1 MKKLLAVAVAT
12 AISAPAMADMT
23 IYGTVAVDFIK
34 GDVATSDVSNVE
46 RDDVV
51 FGMKGS
57 SQTDAGLNVS
67 AEVKTE
73 GDFTSPTLA
82 YLKVDNGTVALWG
95 GKFGSPA
102 DAADTVDY
110 SNTGN
115 VTYFSGEVDNAV
127 GVTLSSNGFSAG
139 FGAVRNGTTNEGTVA
154 QLGYAVDG
162 LSINF
167 GMEETSNT
175 VTTTKALKVNGVEYA
190 TAAEADAGYAFDY
203 KATGVKVAY
212 AMDALTVGVAIADA
226 EYTSVE
232 TPANKVDVETTT
244 IFGSYAMGNTTLS
257 AFYAQDEAQFAG
269 DPAVEMDTT
278 AFKVAQKLGGGL
290 SAYAEYSI
298 NDSDTEALDGNN
310 VTIGGSFSF

>member
-139 FGAVRNGTTNEGTVA
+139 IGAVRNGTTNEGTVA

-175 VTTTKALKVNGVEYA
+175 VTTTTKALKVNGVDYVGTNE
-190 TAAEADAGYAFDY
+190 TDFGFDY

-212 AMDALTVGVAIADA
+212 AMDALTVGVAIADG

-232 TPANKVDVETTT
+232 TPANKVEVETTT

-257 AFYAQDEAQFAG
+257 AFYAQDEAQFAA

-278 AFKVAQKLGGGL
+278 AFKVAQNLGGGL

>member
-34 GDVATSDVSNVE
+34 GDVATSDVSKVE

-73 GDFTSPTLA
+73 GNFSAPTLA
-82 YLKVDNGTVALWG
+82 YLKVDNGTVSLWG

-102 DAADTVDY
+102 NAADTVDY

-115 VTYFSGEVDNAV
+115 VTYFSDEVDNAV
-127 GVTLSSNGFSAG
+127 GVTVASNGFSAG
-139 FGAVRNGTTNEGTVA
+139 IGAVRNGTTNEGTVA

-167 GMEETSNT
+167 GMEDTSNT
-175 VTTTKALKVNGVEYA
+175 VTSTKALKVNGVEYA
-190 TAAEADAGYAFDY
+190 SSTEATEDGYDY

-212 AMDALTVGVAIADA
+212 AMDALTVGVAVADA
-226 EYTSVE
+226 EYAPVTDASD
-232 TPANKVDVETTT
+232 KVDVETTT
-244 IFGSYAMGNTTLS
+244 VFGSYTMGNTTLS
-257 AFYAQDEAQFAG
+257 AFYAQDEVQLAG
-269 DPAVEMDTT
+269 SPAVEMDTT

-298 NDSDTEALDGNN
+298 NDSATKALDGNN

>member
-34 GDVATSDVSNVE
+34 GDVATSDVSKVE

-102 DAADTVDY
+102 NAADTVDY

-139 FGAVRNGTTNEGTVA
+139 IGAVRNGTTNEGTVA

-175 VTTTKALKVNGVEYA
+175 VTATKALKVNGVEYA
-190 TAAEADAGYAFDY
+190 SVAEAKVGYDY

-212 AMDALTVGVAIADA
+212 AMDALTVGVAVADGEYALVADA
-226 EYTSVE
+226 SDKVE
-232 TPANKVDVETTT
+232 VETTT
-244 IFGSYAMGNTTLS
+244 VFGSYAMGNTTLS
-257 AFYAQDEAQFAG
+257 AFYAQDEAQLAG
-269 DPAVEMDTT
+269 SAAVEMDTT

-298 NDSDTEALDGNN
+298 NDSATEALDGNN

>member
-34 GDVATSDVSNVE
+34 GDVATSDVSKVE

-82 YLKVDNGTVALWG
+82 YLKVDNGTVSLWG

-115 VTYFSGEVDNAV
+115 ITYFSGEVDNAV
-127 GVTLSSNGFSAG
+127 GVTVASNGFSAG
-139 FGAVRNGTTNEGTVA
+139 IGAVRNGTTNEGTVA

-175 VTTTKALKVNGVEYA
+175 IAAPAADLKVIGVTYATKAQAKV
-190 TAAEADAGYAFDY
+190 GYDY

-212 AMDALTVGVAIADA
+212 AMDTMSVGVAVADG
-226 EYTSVE
+226 EYSLVASPATKVE
-232 TPANKVDVETTT
+232 AETTT
-244 IFGSYAMGNTTLS
+244 VFGSYTMGNTTLS
-257 AFYAQDEAQFAG
+257 AFYAQDEAQLASS
-269 DPAVEMDTT
+269 PAVEMDTT
-278 AFKVAQKLGGGL
+278 AIKVAQNLGGGL
-290 SAYAEYSI
+290 SAYAEYSN
-298 NDSDTEALDGNN
+298 NDSDTAALDGSN